1 MIKLYR
7 KTVAVEA
14 EQFDG
19 SDEMIEKYNITPPMP
34 LDPDYTINTLEG
46 DMVLGVG
53 DWIAMGVNG
62 EHWAIRDDVFKNTY
76 EEVKFGCK
84 YCQQDNVLM
93 RTYSGDMTIVGN
105 KLTEEVFWDD
115 YNDCPSDKVMVSEI
129 RYCPMC
135 GRKLEGDK

>member
-14 EQFDG
+14 EKFDG
-19 SDEMIEKYNITPPMP
+19 SKDMIDKYHIEFDDTYRCPFR
-34 LDPDYTINTLEG
+34 LETLEG
-46 DMVLGVG
+46 WLGVNVH
-53 DWIAMGVNG
+53 DWIATGVNG
-62 EHWAIRDDVFKNTY
+62 EHWPIYDDAFRKTY

-84 YCQQDNVLM
+84 YCQQDEVLM
-93 RTYSGDMTIVGN
+93 KTYSGDMTVVGN
-105 KLTEEVFWDD
+105 KLSEEVFWDD

-135 GRKLEGDK
+135 GRNLGED